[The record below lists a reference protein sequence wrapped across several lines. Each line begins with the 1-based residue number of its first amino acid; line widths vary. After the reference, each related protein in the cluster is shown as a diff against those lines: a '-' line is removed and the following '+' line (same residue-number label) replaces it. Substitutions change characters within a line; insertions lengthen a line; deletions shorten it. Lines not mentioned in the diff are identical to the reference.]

1 MIGRRDVES
10 ILTEGLNRIAF
21 FLNEIEALRRKYE
34 AKPRLAPKYP
44 QKDDNKLLEPLNT
57 GITAFVSLRQRVC
70 DSQKQKSFFVLAKWA
85 ICDAKIFSEKV
96 QRLKGLIDDVE
107 NILETKGITRSP
119 SSPLITTSPADRPP
133 PPYSTL
139 QIQAFQERNDVVQLP
154 TRRPLAYWID
164 DRSIFQHYAKL
175 KMFLALNSDE
185 DTPRLANSRTKRLS
199 DNQLNKLRV
208 DVYDELMRRRNTR
221 VIPLSPPNASYNPT
235 YSPVRNEIRSKLSTL
250 SDRGFRGLTLD
261 LVFELERRYPLLK
274 VYSGHRIDEVEH
286 LPDRI

>member
-85 ICDAKIFSEKV
+85 ICDAKIFAEKV
-96 QRLKGLIDDVE
+96 QRLRGLIDDVE
-107 NILETKGITRSP
+107 DILEATGITRSP
-119 SSPLITTSPADRPP
+119 SSPPNRPP
-133 PPYSTL
+133 PPRYSTL
-139 QIQAFQERNDVVQLP
+139 QIRAFQERNDVVRLP
-154 TRRPLAYWID
+154 ARQPLAYWID

-175 KMFLALNSDE
+175 KMFLALNFDE
-185 DTPRLANSRTKRLS
+185 DTPRL
-199 DNQLNKLRV
+199 DNV
-208 DVYDELMRRRNTR
+208 
-221 VIPLSPPNASYNPT
+221 
-235 YSPVRNEIRSKLSTL
+235 
-250 SDRGFRGLTLD
+250 
-261 LVFELERRYPLLK
+261 
-274 VYSGHRIDEVEH
+274 
-286 LPDRI
+286 